1 MMTDVENILMSS
13 KYFKEF
19 FTDSIDTP
27 KEGAEEAQKT
37 RMIKGNNKLNVF
49 TKVSKNITQKKEL
62 IKLATK
68 VPVKHIPNKSSTS

>member
-13 KYFKEF
+13 EYFKEF

-37 RMIKGNNKLNVF
+37 RMLKGSNKLKCVYYGLKKHY
-49 TKVSKNITQKKEL
+49 TKERVDKAS
-62 IKLATK
+62 
-68 VPVKHIPNKSSTS
+68 NKSTNKAYSK